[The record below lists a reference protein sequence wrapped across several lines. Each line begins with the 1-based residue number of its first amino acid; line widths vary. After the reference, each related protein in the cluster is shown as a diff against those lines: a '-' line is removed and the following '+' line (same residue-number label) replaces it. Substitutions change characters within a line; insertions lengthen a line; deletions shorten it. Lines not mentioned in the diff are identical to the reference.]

1 MTCQV
6 SSMELNKNSV
16 ESEVKHQKIF
26 IPLRVKPSSRFTFG
40 PPLIR
45 HICWSTPGLLENVAG
60 VTGGLLSPPASQKR
74 RGKSFAGWKDG
85 KKKKSSPDP
94 LHRITYTNPRSSPKI
109 AAVGVMRRSN
119 ANEGKSESSSPQ
131 TSSTWRTSQI
141 RHIRR
146 LLSPHV

>member
-6 SSMELNKNSV
+6 PSMELNKNLV

-60 VTGGLLSPPASQKR
+60 VTGGLLSPPASQNR
-74 RGKSFAGWKDG
+74 RGKSFAGG
-85 KKKKSSPDP
+85 RMEKKNLLQIPSTASLTQIPGALQRSP
-94 LHRITYTNPRSSPKI
+94 
-109 AAVGVMRRSN
+109 
-119 ANEGKSESSSPQ
+119 
-131 TSSTWRTSQI
+131 
-141 RHIRR
+141 
-146 LLSPHV
+146 LLA